1 LKVII
6 NSLDLREHTRSRCLA
21 TMEVNEKDIR
31 SFQDTIRKHSD
42 YDFTEYSLTSLRR
55 RLTKILL
62 EHDMDMEQMTLG
74 LGKDPVFLERIVR
87 KLTVH
92 TTELFRDPEVWKK
105 IYRELLPSYHHRE
118 NLHIWHPGCSTGQ
131 EVYSMLMVLDDLG
144 MLDKARVFG
153 SDINADVIEKA
164 REGKYKYHFNQS
176 YLENFDKVLLNAS
189 VDDSRNHKKHW
200 KKYFTVDETRDVIQ
214 MKDCL
219 RDKPVY
225 KKLDLVKDPNL
236 FLVKFDLIVCRNVII
251 YFNYDL
257 QNKVFDLFWE
267 NLNENGT
274 LVLGVHESILG
285 PYSRRFV
292 KKDAFY
298 LKMQA

>member
-1 LKVII
+1 
-6 NSLDLREHTRSRCLA
+6 
-21 TMEVNEKDIR
+21 MEVNEKDIR
-31 SFQDTIRKHSD
+31 SFQETIRNHSD
-42 YDFTEYSLTSLRR
+42 YDFTEYSMTSLRR

-62 EHDMDMEQMTLG
+62 EHDMDMGQMTLG
-74 LGKDPVFLERIVR
+74 LSKDPVFLERIVR

-105 IYRELLPSYHHRE
+105 IRRELLPSYRHRE
-118 NLHIWHPGCSTGQ
+118 NLHVWHPGCSTGQ

-144 MLDKARVFG
+144 MLEKARVFG
-153 SDINADVIEKA
+153 SDINAEVIEKA
-164 REGKYKYHFNQS
+164 REGRYKYHFNQS
-176 YLENFDKVLLNAS
+176 YLENFNKVLMNS
-189 VDDSRNHKKHW
+189 TENDHHKEKKNW
-200 KKYFTVDETRDVIQ
+200 KKYFTVDETKDVIQ
-214 MKDCL
+214 MKEAL
-219 RDKPVY
+219 LEKPVY
-225 KKLDLVKDPNL
+225 KKLDLVKDPNP

-257 QNKVFDLFWE
+257 QNRVFDLFWE
-267 NLNENGT
+267 NLNDGGT
-274 LVLGVHESILG
+274 LILGVHESILG